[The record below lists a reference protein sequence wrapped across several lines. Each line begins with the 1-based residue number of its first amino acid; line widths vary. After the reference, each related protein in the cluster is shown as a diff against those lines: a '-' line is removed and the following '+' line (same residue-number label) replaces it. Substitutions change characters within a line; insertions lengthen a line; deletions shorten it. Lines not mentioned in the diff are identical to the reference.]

1 VPKIVLALV
10 ALTLTAC
17 ASVNPPKPSEPN
29 ENRRVPVNQTL
40 PAELNQVPQ

>member
-1 VPKIVLALV
+1 VPKIVLALL
-10 ALTLTAC
+10 ALTLAAC
-17 ASVNPPKPSEPN
+17 TTVNPPKPREPN